1 MRFGIIGT
9 NFVTRSFMD
18 AVSKNK
24 DVEVTLVCSGKYE
37 NAVKFAE
44 EFDIP
49 NTVKEYKEMIDCD
62 LIDAV
67 YIATPNAM
75 HFEQA
80 KFFLEHKVPVF
91 LEKPMCSNVKD
102 AKELV
107 RIALENNTYLH
118 HGIMPLY
125 MPNMAVLKDSVAK
138 IGRIHNAFF
147 VFSKY
152 SSRYDAY
159 LHGENP
165 TTFRKEL
172 SNGSIMDLGIYPLS
186 IIVSLFGKPTK
197 ISASASL
204 LDTGVDAAFQ
214 ALLNYDDFSI
224 SVMSSKA
231 SDTSLICEM
240 SGEKGMLQIPHP
252 SLLDDI
258 ILKLRGEEEV
268 HSKNAVNPFVY
279 QLEDFISEISKGNT
293 SPELVPYELS
303 ISLME
308 VLDEIRECCGIIYP
322 ADC

>member
-9 NFVTRSFMD
+9 NFVTRGFMD
-18 AVSKNK
+18 AANKNPE
-24 DVEVTLVCSGKYE
+24 VEVSVVCSGHYE
-37 NAVKFAE
+37 NAVRFAE
-44 EFDIP
+44 EYNIP
-49 NTVKEYKEMIDCD
+49 NTVKNYTEMIEGN

-80 KFFLEHKVPVF
+80 KFFLEHKIPVF
-91 LEKPMCSNVKD
+91 LEKPMCSNAKE

-107 RIALENNTYLH
+107 HIALVNSTYLH

-125 MPNMAVLKDSVAK
+125 MPNLNVLKDSVEK

-159 LHGENP
+159 LRGENP
-165 TTFRKEL
+165 TTFRREL

-186 IIVSLFGKPTK
+186 LIVSLFGKPNK
-197 ISASASL
+197 ISASASI

-214 ALLNYDDFSI
+214 ALLSYSDFSV

-231 SDTSLICEM
+231 SDTSLVCEV
-240 SGEKGMLQIPHP
+240 SGEKGMIHIPHP
-252 SLLDDI
+252 SLLDDVVV
-258 ILKLRGEEEV
+258 KLRGEEAV
-268 HSKNAVNPFVY
+268 HSEDAVNPFEY
-279 QLEDFISEISKGNT
+279 QLKTFVKELSEEYN
-293 SPELVPYELS
+293 SPQLVPYELS

-308 VLDEIRECCGIIYP
+308 VLDDIRVCCGVNYP